1 MKRKFLIPYA
11 VATLAMAAAICTTGI
26 PSVALARTYDG
37 YNGMKRSS
45 TAEETFQ
52 EIKVPA
58 FASIKEVTAEEARS
72 VADGIIVF
80 AFPTCPYCRNL
91 MPELIETAKEEGK
104 PLYYCQIDNYRD
116 KYEFDET
123 LNGPVMTVAPGKGY
137 YELLDWLSDYLIDY
151 TVKDENGESISI
163 GEKRIGAPTIITV
176 QNGVPVSSWK
186 LSMVENA
193 EFPDNA
199 YTRWSQETQEI
210 VSESLHQYF
219 AEEA

>member
-1 MKRKFLIPYA
+1 MKITFGQQTTKVKQLADLI
-11 VATLAMAAAICTTGI
+11 
-26 PSVALARTYDG
+26 S
-37 YNGMKRSS
+37 
-45 TAEETFQ
+45 Q
-52 EIKVPA
+52 EISMGTYKSDSALPSINQLSRNYHVSRDTVFKA
-58 FASIKEVTAEEARS
+58 F
-72 VADGIIVF
+72 
-80 AFPTCPYCRNL
+80 
-91 MPELIETAKEEGK
+91 
-104 PLYYCQIDNYRD
+104 IDLKDRGMID
-116 KYEFDET
+116 ST
-123 LNGPVMTVAPGKGY
+123 PGKGY

>member
-1 MKRKFLIPYA
+1 
-11 VATLAMAAAICTTGI
+11 
-26 PSVALARTYDG
+26 
-37 YNGMKRSS
+37 
-45 TAEETFQ
+45 
-52 EIKVPA
+52 
-58 FASIKEVTAEEARS
+58 
-72 VADGIIVF
+72 
-80 AFPTCPYCRNL
+80 
-91 MPELIETAKEEGK
+91 
-104 PLYYCQIDNYRD
+104 
-116 KYEFDET
+116 
-123 LNGPVMTVAPGKGY
+123 MTVVPGKGY

-151 TVKDENGESISI
+151 TVKDENGEGISV

-176 QNGVPVSSWK
+176 QNGAPVSSWK